1 MLIAEQKR
9 KENIAEYILYMWQ
22 IEDLVRGSELSV
34 ARVMSKIFPDDVPSE
49 EMAMEY
55 ENWFNDIV
63 TEMKRDGLEKQGHL
77 KTVRQHLK
85 SLNDLHRSLLMTFQD
100 KEYQEV
106 YKETAEDLAVLKGK
120 SGSDELTEVEICL
133 TGLYGL
139 MLLRIQKANISEDT
153 EAAMNRIGKLI
164 AQLARSYKKL
174 QSGLLN
180 LPPEM
185 NN

>member
-1 MLIAEQKR
+1 MQIAEQKK

-22 IEDLVRGSELSV
+22 IEDLIRGSELSV
-34 ARVMSKIFPDDVPSE
+34 DRVMTKVFPNDLPSPDI
-49 EMAMEY
+49 AVEY
-55 ENWFNDIV
+55 ENWFTDIV
-63 TEMKRDGLEKQGHL
+63 DEMKKDGLEKQGHL
-77 KTVRQHLK
+77 KTVRHHIN
-85 SLNDLHRSLLMTFQD
+85 SLNDLHRSLLTTFQD
-100 KEYQEV
+100 KEYQAI
-106 YKETAEDLAVLKGK
+106 YKETAEDIAILKDK
-120 SGSDELTEVEICL
+120 SGSGELNEVEICL

-153 EAAMNRIGKLI
+153 EKAMNRIGKLI
-164 AQLARSYKKL
+164 AILARSYKKF